1 MIVRDDYRTENA
13 VGVSQEVHRQ
23 KKTEKERKKERKIA
37 RGECEG

>member
-1 MIVRDDYRTENA
+1 VIVRDDYRTENA

-23 KKTEKERKKERKIA
+23 RKNEGKRMKERKIA